1 MVKADPKKINALV
14 TEIFVRENVPQE
26 DAAIIAE
33 ALLDAN
39 LTGRASHGVLRVVA
53 YVDRLEAGGGKARPD
68 IHIVK
73 ESDTTALIDGDN
85 GLGMVAAYKAS
96 KIARE
101 KAEKAGIACVTVK
114 NTNHYGAAAYW
125 TEMIAQDD
133 MIAFSCAN
141 VAPLVAPPGGKDVA
155 LGTNPVCIYVPSATH
170 GPMCLDIATSTV
182 AQGKLFDYQLKHQEL
197 GVGWAVDVNGI
208 PTTDPDKARF
218 LTPFGAHKGYG
229 IACMIEVMS
238 ALLAGGHFGRE
249 LNDMYE
255 DIDKPNNLS
264 SCFIA
269 IKIDRFRPVDE
280 FKADVDRFID
290 YLHSIPPA
298 EGQRV
303 FFPGEI
309 ELINKAKAQQEG
321 LQLPEDLVEQLTGIA
336 KRLGIENA
344 EEYFTV

>member
-1 MVKADPKKINALV
+1 MLKANPEKIRALV
-14 TEIFVRENVPQE
+14 TEIFKRENVPDE
-26 DAAIIAE
+26 DAAVIAD

-39 LTGRASHGVLRVVA
+39 LSGRASHGVLRVVA
-53 YVDRLEAGGGKARPD
+53 YVDRLEAGGGKAHPD
-68 IHIVK
+68 IRIVR
-73 ESDTTALIDGDN
+73 ESDTTAVIDGDN
-85 GLGMVAAYKAS
+85 GLGMVAAQKAS
-96 KIARE
+96 LLARE
-101 KAEKAGIACVTVK
+101 KAEKSGIACVVVK

-125 TEMIAQDD
+125 TEMMAGDD

-141 VAPLVAPPGGKDVA
+141 VAPLVAPPGGRDVA
-155 LGTNPVCIYVPSATH
+155 LGTNPVCVYVPSASY

-182 AQGKLFDYQLKHQEL
+182 AQGKLFDYQLRHQEL
-197 GVGWAVDVNGI
+197 GVGWAVDVNGV

-229 IACMIEVMS
+229 IAVMIEVMS
-238 ALLAGGHFGRE
+238 ALLAGGGFGKE

-269 IKIDRFRPVDE
+269 IRIDRFRPVDE
-280 FKADVDRFID
+280 FKRDVDRFID

-303 FFPGEI
+303 YFPGEI
-309 ELINKAKAQQEG
+309 EILNRAKAQADG
-321 LQLPEDLVEQLTGIA
+321 LLLPEDLVEQLSGIA
-336 KRLGIENA
+336 SRLGVEDV
-344 EEYFTV
+344 EEYFRE

>member
-1 MVKADPKKINALV
+1 MLRADPEKIRKLV
-14 TEIFVRENVPQE
+14 IEIFTREDVPEE
-26 DAAIIAE
+26 DAAVIAD

-39 LTGRASHGVLRVVA
+39 LTGRASHGLLRVVA
-53 YVDRLEAGGGKARPD
+53 YVDRLEAGGGKAHPD
-68 IHIVK
+68 IRVVR
-73 ESDTTALIDGDN
+73 ESDTTAVIDGDN
-85 GLGMVAAYKAS
+85 GLGMVAAKKAS
-96 KIARE
+96 LLARE
-101 KAEKAGIACVTVK
+101 KAEKSGVSCVVVK

-125 TEMIAQDD
+125 TEMMSQDD
-133 MIAFSCAN
+133 MIAFSCCN

-155 LGTNPVCIYVPSATH
+155 LGTNPLCVYVPSASY

-182 AQGKLFDYQLKHQEL
+182 AQGKLFDYQLRHHEL
-197 GVGWAVDVNGI
+197 GVGWAVDVNGH

-238 ALLAGGHFGRE
+238 ALLAGGGFGKE

-264 SCFIA
+264 FCFIA
-269 IKIDRFRPVDE
+269 VKIDRFRDVDE
-280 FKADVDRFID
+280 FKKDVDRFIE
-290 YLHSIPPA
+290 YLHAIPPV

-303 FFPGEI
+303 YFPGEI
-309 ELINKAKAQQEG
+309 EIINRAKAKEEG

-336 KRLGIENA
+336 ERLGVENVN
-344 EEYFTV
+344 EYFRA